1 MEDCPLNAECA
12 LELVNGMKKAQG
24 DIEKLTKGQE
34 EIFKKIDDIHKFF
47 IMLGG
52 FKRGLIAA
60 FVLISGVYL
69 LFTGKISLKDL
80 INWLL

>member
-1 MEDCPLNAECA
+1 MDECPLNAECA

-24 DIEKLTKGQE
+24 DIQKLTERQE
-34 EIFKKIDDIHKFF
+34 EIFKKLDDIHKFF

-60 FVLISGVYL
+60 FVIFSGIYL
-69 LFTGKISLKDL
+69 FYTGKISLKDL
-80 INWLL
+80 LSWLL